1 MFLKELEGVY
11 LHTRNLADSI
21 NQFLSELRAGTGQK
35 GSATIDE
42 LRTKTRFLKITDA
55 VLREIDVCDIFII
68 EVISNYLMNVKS

>member
-55 VLREIDVCDIFII
+55 VLRESDVCDIFII
-68 EVISNYLMNVKS
+68 EVIPNYLMNVKS

>member
-42 LRTKTRFLKITDA
+42 LRTKTRFVKITDA
-55 VLREIDVCDIFII
+55 VLRESHVHDIFIT
-68 EVISNYLMNVKS
+68 EEAPNYPMNVKS